1 MIIVAISI
9 ITSKRKHERFAF
21 LNALLLL
28 FLLVIIST
36 LFFIIIVAIAYFF
49 SNSIPHLAIG
59 SIFFLYGLIIVIA
72 GILLFFNLQILNHFH
87 RISGTTL
94 TLIEYYIQWSLI
106 YVTIYQI
113 LFDNLLKTLK
123 IIRDVSSFTTIST
136 NLILIAVLSSFIAS
150 WIGVIFFKFT
160 SEEIWFFQKKTCIY
174 RLDLLL

>member
-1 MIIVAISI
+1 MKVTWILLLIIVAISI

-21 LNALLLL
+21 LNALL

-160 SEEIWFFQKKTCIY
+160 SEEI
-174 RLDLLL
+174 